1 MIYSTGFGVN
11 LGVVSCVTGREDYI
25 LWDEQDHAS
34 IIEGRRLSF
43 RSSSSTSTM
52 TWHRW
57 RSNCNAANPTR

>member
-11 LGVVSCVTGREDYI
+11 LGVVSSLTGREDYI

-43 RSSSSTSTM
+43 SQQLKYKHNDMESLEKQ
-52 TWHRW
+52 HQK
-57 RSNCNAANPTR
+57 CVPD